1 MLSGS
6 KKRNNNQNIYNNIIS
21 TLRLPINMS
30 YIGNNLKQTLEQII
44 ISNYAN
50 KCMVEGYVKGNSIKV
65 LSYSSGKV
73 DSNNIIF
80 EVVFECQICNP
91 VEGMIIDCSVKN
103 ITKAGIKAE
112 IDETPTP
119 LIIFLARDHHTTTE
133 IFNSVEINNKIKVR
147 VIGQRFELNDEYVS
161 IVAELVEIQNNKK
174 MSGKSM
180 KIKPKK
186 APKLVL
192 VKEIDNEKE
201 LT

>member
-1 MLSGS
+1 MFPSS
-6 KKRNNNQNIYNNIIS
+6 KKKNNNQNIYNNIIS
-21 TLRLPINMS
+21 TLRIPINIS
-30 YIGNNLKQTLEQII
+30 YIGNNLKQTLEQIL

-73 DSNNIIF
+73 DNNNIIF
-80 EVVFECQICNP
+80 EVAFECKICNP
-91 VEGMIIDCSVKN
+91 VEGMVIDCSVKN

-119 LIIFLARDHHTTTE
+119 LIIFLARDHHATSG

-161 IVAELVEIQNNKK
+161 IVAELLEIQNNKK
-174 MSGKSM
+174 TSGKSM

-192 VKEIDNEKE
+192 VKEAEGEKE
-201 LT
+201 